1 MNTTARAPKSTPTN
15 RVVAVPIDSN
25 SRYSSKITT
34 NNVGHHS
41 KVLSTPSGGTI
52 MKQRGSSRR
61 QSVAID
67 NRSSN
72 NSRKQQ
78 QQKQNQQR
86 YHPHDGH
93 PTVLSDDDRL
103 QGLASRWWTDH
114 LRPSD
119 WLRFKPPHHYC
130 EDYGYVPIQY
140 VRQAK
145 EKQQQL
151 QLQKQQQ
158 QQQQLQHSHS
168 GNSKSKISSS
178 KSYVVKHVMQHGTRG
193 EHYAIGY
200 MDLYNLLRKY
210 GTFSKNDDDGLDEIL
225 VDYNGPPLFV
235 EDDPVR
241 QPPPPISP
249 PSLVHETISV
259 DVDAGSRE
267 RVVTTTVTSTAPP
280 PTLPPLFTSTPNH
293 SKGSSSTTA
302 GTCATNSAE
311 KLWAAA
317 ETISGMNPTI
327 ANSLVGSD
335 VFVPT
340 PSTSSSSSTTT
351 TNIEQGI
358 GEVHTVSSADS
369 DAVYADAEMEDT
381 RMIAEVMIGV
391 KKGIFFWPS
400 SSSSSSSMT
409 AVTTNPAIRTDKG
422 DATRSLPSSSL
433 PMKKRKLTTIAAA
446 AANTTT
452 PTTSTSFDEKRN
464 LIKAMLKQMSSNELG
479 IIQMDL
485 IDAINID
492 RTSKKQ
498 KIVK

>member
-1 MNTTARAPKSTPTN
+1 MNTAVRAPKSTLTN
-15 RVVAVPIDSN
+15 RVVAVPIALN
-25 SRYSSKITT
+25 SSYSSKIAT
-34 NNVGHHS
+34 NKVSHHS
-41 KVLSTPSGGTI
+41 KVLSTPSGAT

-61 QSVAID
+61 KAVAID
-67 NRSSN
+67 SRSSN

-78 QQKQNQQR
+78 QQKQKQQR

-93 PTVLSDDDRL
+93 PTVVSDDDRL
-103 QGLASRWWTDH
+103 QGLASRWWADH
-114 LRPSD
+114 LRSSD
-119 WLRFKPPHHYC
+119 WLRFKPPNHYC

-145 EKQQQL
+145 EKQQQQ
-151 QLQKQQQ
+151 QLQRQQQ
-158 QQQQLQHSHS
+158 QNHSS
-168 GNSKSKISSS
+168 NSKSKISSS
-178 KSYVVKHVMQHGTRG
+178 RSYIVKHVMQHGTRG

-340 PSTSSSSSTTT
+340 PSTSSSSSSTTT
-351 TNIEQGI
+351 TNTEQGI

-369 DAVYADAEMEDT
+369 DAAYTEAEMEDT

-400 SSSSSSSMT
+400 SSSSSSMT
-409 AVTTNPAIRTDKG
+409 AVTTNTAIRPDTS

-433 PMKKRKLTTIAAA
+433 PMKKRKLTTAAAAA

-464 LIKAMLKQMSSNELG
+464 LIQAMLKQMSSNELG

-498 KIVK
+498 KIAK